1 MVRSTASLALHVLRV
16 LEEALI
22 KSSAH
27 NLIVRTRTEVALYI
41 LNQKRSH
48 LGELEKR
55 FGVQITVGAD
65 DTLQGTVYHALE
77 RGEPAVPPPDFAHKA
92 LVRVDSI
99 PPQEPESEAETQAE
113 AEPIEVATHTRPE
126 RSPAA
131 TQESEAESE
140 SEGEASRRRRRRRR
154 RRGGRSTDRDGGPFV
169 EPNAPQPSDAGLA
182 AVAAIGGDIPAASMP
197 VEAGFSDGESD
208 ELEAES
214 FEVLP
219 ETEPGSET
227 AENGEARRRRRS
239 RRGGRNRHR
248 ETRPEGIAPVEVMP
262 SGEWLPGLAQPQ
274 EPTDEIEAG
283 SIMAT
288 AFGEVPPLTP
298 AETAPAAR
306 PQDLTAEAQ
315 PTEPSAASAAA
326 PAQTAAPGS
335 PSPAEP
341 PVPPAPTG
349 PKRTGWWQRAKASFG
364 GN

>member
-1 MVRSTASLALHVLRV
+1 MRAR
-16 LEEALI
+16 
-22 KSSAH
+22 
-27 NLIVRTRTEVALYI
+27 VRTRAGGGGGGGGEEDAAPTGMAVRLSNPTRRSLPMPAL
-41 LNQKRSH
+41 LPSPRS
-48 LGELEKR
+48 
-55 FGVQITVGAD
+55 
-65 DTLQGTVYHALE
+65 
-77 RGEPAVPPPDFAHKA
+77 
-92 LVRVDSI
+92 
-99 PPQEPESEAETQAE
+99 
-113 AEPIEVATHTRPE
+113 
-126 RSPAA
+126 AA
-131 TQESEAESE
+131 TFPLPACR
-140 SEGEASRRRRRRRR
+140 SRPLSRTARPMSWRPNPSRCCRRLNL
-154 RRGGRSTDRDGGPFV
+154 D
-169 EPNAPQPSDAGLA
+169 
-182 AVAAIGGDIPAASMP
+182 
-197 VEAGFSDGESD
+197 
-208 ELEAES
+208 
-214 FEVLP
+214 
-219 ETEPGSET
+219 SET

-288 AFGEVPPLTP
+288 TFGEVPPLTP

-315 PTEPSAASAAA
+315 PTEPSTASSAA
-326 PAQTAAPGS
+326 PAQAAIAAAPGS